1 MNFLHSYTSIGVL
14 LLAVLLFLGWR
25 AAASRNWRAVA
36 IMVAAVILWVPFEY
50 SRPFVG
56 NGYVTGTEVR
66 RIPNPDR
73 PAATDDVDFIYM
85 KGWGGDSQF
94 RNEDT
99 LLFLKWNTDDVYGYA
114 KSIEGKPEETRTY
127 IATGVRNY
135 FLSWHPN
142 MISLRPTLAWV
153 MFVLHYAVWL
163 AVFGVLLVLYFR
175 ARREG
180 AQAPS

>member
-1 MNFLHSYTSIGVL
+1 MNFLYSYTSIGVL
-14 LLAVLLFLGWR
+14 LLPVLLFLAWR
-25 AAASRNWRAVA
+25 AVKARQWRAVA
-36 IMVAAVILWVPFEY
+36 IMLAALILWVPFEY

-56 NGYVTGTEVR
+56 HGYVTGTEVR
-66 RIPNPDR
+66 RIPNPGQ

-114 KSIEGKPEETRTY
+114 KSIEGKPEQTRTF

-135 FLSWHPN
+135 VLSWHPN

-153 MFVLHYAVWL
+153 MFVLHYAVWVV
-163 AVFGVLLVLYFR
+163 VFGFLLVLYGR

-180 AQAPS
+180 AEAPS